1 MVKYRSRLEIIA
13 DVLAVAKGGAGK
25 TQIMYGANLSY
36 MLLTRY
42 MTDVMDTGLMRT
54 DDEHTY
60 MLTEKGAEFLKEF
73 HGYREDRIEVE
84 KQLTEINNKKAL
96 LLNRF
101 LNEKAAH

>member
-1 MVKYRSRLEIIA
+1 MVKYRNRLEIIA

-42 MTDVMDTGLMRT
+42 LADVMDMGLVRT
-54 DDEHTY
+54 EGENTY
-60 MLTEKGAEFLKEF
+60 TLTEKGAEFLQEF
-73 HGYREDRIEVE
+73 HGYRVDRREVE
-84 KQLTEINNKKAL
+84 KQLREIQEKKAV

-101 LNEKAAH
+101 LNAKEAR

>member
-13 DVLAVAKGGAGK
+13 DVLAVAKSGAGK

-42 MTDVMDTGLMRT
+42 MTDVMDMGLMRT

-60 MLTEKGAEFLKEF
+60 MLTEKGAEFLEAF

-84 KQLTEINNKKAL
+84 KQLTEIKNKKAL

-101 LNEKAAH
+101 LNETTAH